1 MMPLA
6 IVMMKG
12 GMLSQI
18 TPTALSAPTQAQTR
32 RTAGI
37 TTHSEPSDPFQV
49 VARTPPSVIIEA
61 IERSRPPTRMTRP

>member
-18 TPTALSAPTQAQTR
+18 TPTALSAPMQAQR
-32 RTAGI
+32 MRTAGI
-37 TTHSEPSDPFQV
+37 TTHSDPSEPFQV
-49 VARTPPSVIIEA
+49 VESTPPSVIIEA